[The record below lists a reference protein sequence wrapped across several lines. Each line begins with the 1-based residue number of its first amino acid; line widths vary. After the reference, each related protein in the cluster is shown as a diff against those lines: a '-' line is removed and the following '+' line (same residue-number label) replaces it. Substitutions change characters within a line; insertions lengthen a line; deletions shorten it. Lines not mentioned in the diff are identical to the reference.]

1 MVILRW
7 ATRILSILLREEN
20 VNALVGDLCEE
31 YEIRSSNERQHTV
44 GIRCRREIYRS
55 LAAALRLRVVEVLHS
70 APWGVAMGAYLLVG
84 VSQVVLTLLLS
95 PVWPEVAQTTNAW
108 GIVVVIPAVVTIAFV
123 AAKLNRMAPFF
134 LGAMMFAVAALL
146 IAVTT
151 EKVSTGYALAFLIL
165 GPLSAVLGGSLS
177 RLRQIR

>member
-1 MVILRW
+1 LVILHW
-7 ATRILSILLREEN
+7 AARILSILLREEN
-20 VNALVGDLCEE
+20 VNALLGDLCEE
-31 YEIRSSNERQHTV
+31 YEIRSSNEPQHT
-44 GIRCRREIYRS
+44 GRIRCRGEIYRS
-55 LAAALRLRVVEVLHS
+55 LAAALRLRVVEVLYS

-108 GIVVVIPAVVTIAFV
+108 GIVIVIPAVVSIAFV

-134 LGAMMFAVAALL
+134 LAAMMFAVAALL

-151 EKVSTGYALAFLIL
+151 ETVSTAYAFAFLIL
-165 GPLSAVLGGSLS
+165 GPFSAALGGSLS
-177 RLRQIR
+177 DRRQIR